1 MKSSVLVLALFAAGC
16 ATQGP
21 SAAIDAG
28 TQDASAP
35 DASLDLRPCIEWD
48 TQLTARPG
56 RSCSIKMPGGAVA
69 NMGARCTMDP
79 AHAGLVVCD
88 NVYMDAFGRQGALV
102 ADGSE
107 CAFVQCSYGP

>member
-1 MKSSVLVLALFAAGC
+1 MKRLAVLLFAAGC

-21 SAAIDAG
+21 STAVDAG
-28 TQDASAP
+28 ASDATA

-56 RSCSIKMPGGAVA
+56 KSCSIKMPGGAVA

-79 AHAGLVVCD
+79 AHTGLVVCD
-88 NVYMDAFGRQGALV
+88 NVYMDAFGRQGVLV